1 MIICPICK
9 KTETTFFA
17 KGWDAEYK
25 SSNEKFDYYYCRNCP
40 VIFLPNP
47 PVNRLNEIYPSS
59 YYAFED
65 EGNFSV
71 LGRVKRF
78 LEKRFF
84 RKILKK
90 VPGER
95 LSVLDIGG
103 GSGWMLETLKAVES
117 RVNKTSIVDIG
128 QSAKSLAEKR
138 GHIFWGERIED
149 FQTSEKFDFILLL
162 NLIEHLENPELVMT
176 KLRSLINPSGL
187 ILIKTPNIDTLD
199 RHLFKNHN
207 WGGLHC
213 PRHWVLFNQKSLLDL
228 AAHCGLKT
236 VSVIYT
242 QGAPQWTPGILGWF
256 SDRGLIKVTKERP
269 MHRHWLYKPLMALT
283 AAFDFIRLPFSK
295 TAQMFFILKL
305 SD

>member
-25 SSNEKFDYYYCRNCP
+25 SSNEKFDYSSCRNCP
-40 VIFLPNP
+40 VIFLPTP

-103 GSGWMLETLKAVES
+103 GSGWMLETLKAVEN
-117 RVNKTSIVDIG
+117 RIVKTAIIDIG
-128 QSAKSLAEKR
+128 QSARPLAESR
-138 GHIFWGERIED
+138 GHYFYGGRIED
-149 FQTSEKFDFILLL
+149 FKREEQFDFILLL
-162 NLIEHLENPELVMT
+162 NLIEHV
-176 KLRSLINPSGL
+176 
-187 ILIKTPNIDTLD
+187 
-199 RHLFKNHN
+199 
-207 WGGLHC
+207 
-213 PRHWVLFNQKSLLDL
+213 
-228 AAHCGLKT
+228 
-236 VSVIYT
+236 
-242 QGAPQWTPGILGWF
+242 
-256 SDRGLIKVTKERP
+256 
-269 MHRHWLYKPLMALT
+269 
-283 AAFDFIRLPFSK
+283 
-295 TAQMFFILKL
+295 
-305 SD
+305 